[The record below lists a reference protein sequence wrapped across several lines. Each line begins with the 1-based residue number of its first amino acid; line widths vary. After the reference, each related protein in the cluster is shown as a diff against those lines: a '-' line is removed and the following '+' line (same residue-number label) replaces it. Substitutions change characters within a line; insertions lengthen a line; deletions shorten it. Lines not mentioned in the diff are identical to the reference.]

1 MDPSTSKFLQ
11 ARPFAVLPA
20 APALAALY
28 TTQAPS
34 RSTDWCSKCGSYL
47 LHGAADIRIVR
58 LSRKRSSARA
68 LRKACQTCA
77 WNNDTP
83 INKVAPVLPPK
94 EPCPAPSPLI
104 PAPAPA
110 PTPSPIPVAVPPASA
125 QTKARNK
132 KKSGLQL
139 MLSRNRD
146 KEAQEKGS
154 KDGSGG
160 LAAFLSG
167 L

>member
-11 ARPFAVLPA
+11 ARPFAVLPT

-83 INKVAPVLPPK
+83 INKVAPVLPQK

-104 PAPAPA
+104 PAPA
-110 PTPSPIPVAVPPASA
+110 PSPIPVAVPPASA